1 MDKILDYFTDLEN
14 KSFLLFYLLC
24 KFRFKFYSSRQ
35 IKKYQENKIK
45 NTVRYAKC
53 NSSFFNKL
61 YEELGLENFSSF
73 PTLNKKIM
81 MENLTKYNT
90 VGLTKKEI
98 LGFCLYIEKSR
109 DFTKRWKDLNIGMSS
124 GTSGNKGVEIV
135 TKREESYMKAALFS
149 RFDFPK
155 GEKINLAFILRVS
168 APAFS
173 LNKWGH
179 KLSYISQLNTIEEIT
194 KQLENINPNV
204 LSAPPSMLKLIAKEI
219 EGKRLL
225 INPKRIIS
233 YAEILYPDVKKF
245 LKNIFN
251 CPIHEIYKCTEGPIA
266 ITCKHGNLHINED
279 LVYIETLNID
289 GTLTSVGK
297 PCQKLVITDL
307 HKRAQPIIRY
317 ELNDIITISPN
328 KCSCG
333 SNFRVI
339 EKIQGRSD
347 DIFYVKNEKTNRWQ
361 FIIPDYISRAI
372 ISSSEIIDEYQV
384 IQKSP
389 EEILIRIQLKKD
401 KSESD
406 FEKDV
411 LISNINQLYKEY
423 LSKKPRISIKFEK
436 PEINRNSN
444 KLIRIHRN
452 FKIEDIKHE

>member
-1 MDKILDYFTDLEN
+1 
-14 KSFLLFYLLC
+14 
-24 KFRFKFYSSRQ
+24 
-35 IKKYQENKIK
+35 
-45 NTVRYAKC
+45 
-53 NSSFFNKL
+53 
-61 YEELGLENFSSF
+61 
-73 PTLNKKIM
+73 
-81 MENLTKYNT
+81 
-90 VGLTKKEI
+90 
-98 LGFCLYIEKSR
+98 
-109 DFTKRWKDLNIGMSS
+109 
-124 GTSGNKGVEIV
+124 
-135 TKREESYMKAALFS
+135 
-149 RFDFPK
+149 
-155 GEKINLAFILRVS
+155 
-168 APAFS
+168 
-173 LNKWGH
+173 
-179 KLSYISQLNTIEEIT
+179 
-194 KQLENINPNV
+194 
-204 LSAPPSMLKLIAKEI
+204 
-219 EGKRLL
+219 
-225 INPKRIIS
+225 
-233 YAEILYPDVKKF
+233 
-245 LKNIFN
+245 
-251 CPIHEIYKCTEGPIA
+251 
-266 ITCKHGNLHINED
+266 
-279 LVYIETLNID
+279 
-289 GTLTSVGK
+289 VGK